1 MQSIKGMSTS
11 LESKI
16 HMSDAAM
23 DAQITGRVDL
33 ATCVAIGEL
42 LGSIVRKKHRSIDA
56 KASSPCTPT
65 QRLFGP
71 NLPHSCGRQLGGNFS
86 SC

>member
-1 MQSIKGMSTS
+1 MD
-11 LESKI
+11 SKI
-16 HMSDAAM
+16 HMSDAAI
-23 DAQITGRVDL
+23 DAQITGQVDL

-42 LGSIVRKKHRSIDA
+42 LDSIVREMHHSIDA

-71 NLPHSCGRQLGGNFS
+71 NLPHSCGRQLGGNSS